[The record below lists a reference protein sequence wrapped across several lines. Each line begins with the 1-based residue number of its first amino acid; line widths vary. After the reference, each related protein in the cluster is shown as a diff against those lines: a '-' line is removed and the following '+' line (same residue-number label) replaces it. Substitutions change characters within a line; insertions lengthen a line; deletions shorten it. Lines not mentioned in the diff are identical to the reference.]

1 MSRPKYLKSG
11 KTENRRWTDEDLEEK
26 PQKED
31 RLLRFLRSA
40 RVEECYR
47 VLRDNGISFEDLRF
61 LKESDVLEL
70 GFSIGIR
77 NRFLNALD
85 GLDGEQEELEEAQEV
100 GGKLK
105 EIWSVV
111 SGIAK
116 TQVGMMEAIRRC
128 QMEIAEMQEE
138 SEVSEVRR
146 SRETYSATSP
156 KIQRIRKP
164 TLSSIAK
171 QNVIPNKYMQV
182 SPLRASY
189 YSRLMN

>member
-1 MSRPKYLKSG
+1 MLK
-11 KTENRRWTDEDLEEK
+11 ENR
-26 PQKED
+26 
-31 RLLRFLRSA
+31 
-40 RVEECYR
+40 
-47 VLRDNGISFEDLRF
+47 ISFEDLKF

-77 NRFLNALD
+77 NRLLNALE
-85 GLDGEQEELEEAQEV
+85 GLEAEEDEDI

-105 EIWSVV
+105 EILNMVNH
-111 SGIAK
+111 IAR
-116 TQVGMMEAIRRC
+116 TQVGMMEAIRKC
-128 QMEIAEMQEE
+128 QMEIAELQEE
-138 SEVSEVRR
+138 SEVFEVRR
-146 SRETYSATSP
+146 SRETFSATSP

>member
-1 MSRPKYLKSG
+1 MSRVKYLNSTKS
-11 KTENRRWTDEDLEEK
+11 ENRRWTDEDTEERY
-26 PQKED
+26 QKED

-40 RVEECYR
+40 RCEECYK
-47 VLRDNGISFEDLRF
+47 VLKENRISFEDLKF

-77 NRFLNALD
+77 NRLLNALE
-85 GLDGEQEELEEAQEV
+85 GLDAEEEEEDT
-100 GGKLK
+100 GGKLR
-105 EIWSVV
+105 EILNMVNQ
-111 SGIAK
+111 IAK
-116 TQVGMMEAIRRC
+116 TQVGMMEAIKKC
-128 QMEIAEMQEE
+128 QIEIAEMQEE
-138 SEVSEVRR
+138 SEVLEVRR
-146 SRETYSATSP
+146 SRETFSATSP

>member
-1 MSRPKYLKSG
+1 MSRPKYLNST
-11 KTENRRWTDEDLEEK
+11 KTENRRWTDEDIEEK

-40 RVEECYR
+40 RCEECYR
-47 VLRDNGISFEDLRF
+47 VLRDNGISFEDLKF

-70 GFSIGIR
+70 GFSIGTR

-85 GLDGEQEELEEAQEV
+85 GLDGEQEEEV
-100 GGKLK
+100 GEKLK

-111 SGIAK
+111 SRIAK

-128 QMEIAEMQEE
+128 QIEVAEMQEE

-146 SRETYSATSP
+146 SREVFSATSP